1 MSRERPAGDGVD
13 VAIVSPLHASHV
25 ERIRRVSP
33 RLQVHHHPELLPTP
47 RYEAD
52 HIGDPPQRD
61 DDAQRCWREMLA
73 TAEVAFDVDYHDVEG
88 FMRAAQAVRWI
99 QLSSAGIGGLVQRYR
114 LDGLG
119 ATLTTAAGVHARPLA
134 EFVLFGMLAFA
145 KNYPRARR
153 QREARVWERFHNDDL
168 EGSSLAIV
176 GLGSIGRE
184 IARLVR
190 PFGVRVTATKRHAH
204 EVDPH
209 VLGVDALY
217 APHDLHRM
225 LEGADYV
232 VVATPLTPETQG
244 MIDAAAFGAMKQGS
258 VLINIGRGAV
268 VEEMALLHALK
279 QGPLAGAVLDVA
291 PQEPLPSNHPL
302 WTLDNVIL
310 FPHSASTSRK
320 ENDRLVELFCDNLTR
335 YLDGRPLRNV
345 YDPARRY

>member
-1 MSRERPAGDGVD
+1 MSCGDPSNDRVD
-13 VAIVSPLHASHV
+13 VAVFSPLPASHV
-25 ERIRRVSP
+25 ARIRQVSNRLRV
-33 RLQVHHHPELLPTP
+33 HYHPELLPEP

-52 HIGDPPQRD
+52 HIGEPPQRD
-61 DDAQRCWREMLA
+61 EDARQRWRHLLA
-73 TAEVAFDVDYHDVEG
+73 RAEIAFDVDYHDVEG
-88 FMRAAQAVRWI
+88 FKRAAHAVRWI
-99 QLSSAGIGGLVQRYR
+99 QLSSAGIGGLVHRYG
-114 LDGLG
+114 LDEMG

-153 QREARVWERFHNDDL
+153 QREQRVWERFHNDDL
-168 EGSSLAIV
+168 EGAQLAIV

-190 PFGVRVTATKRHAH
+190 PFGVRITATKRHLHQA
-204 EVDPH
+204 DAQS
-209 VLGVDALY
+209 LGVDALY
-217 APHDLHRM
+217 APDEMRGM
-225 LEGADYV
+225 LAEADYL
-232 VVATPLTPETQG
+232 VVATPLTPETEG
-244 MIDAAAFGAMKQGS
+244 MIDAATFGAMKQGC

-268 VEEMALLHALK
+268 VEEAALLQALRD
-279 QGPLAGAVLDVA
+279 GPLAGAVLDVA
-291 PQEPLPSNHPL
+291 PQEPLAPDHPL

-320 ENDRLVELFCDNLTR
+320 ENDRLVDLFCDNLTR